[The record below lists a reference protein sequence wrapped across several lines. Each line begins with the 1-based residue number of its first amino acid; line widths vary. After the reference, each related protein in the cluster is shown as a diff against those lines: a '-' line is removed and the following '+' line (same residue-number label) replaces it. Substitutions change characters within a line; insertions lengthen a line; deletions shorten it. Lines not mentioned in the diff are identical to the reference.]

1 MKNKNVYTFKIC
13 NISDFG
19 SLLVLFPKHNISF
32 SLKVTYR
39 DEKALK
45 KKTGRKIRKFKF
57 WNFDTFMITY
67 AFLWS

>member
-13 NISDFG
+13 NISEIG

-45 KKTGRKIRKFKF
+45 KKLEEK
-57 WNFDTFMITY
+57 
-67 AFLWS
+67 

>member
-13 NISDFG
+13 NISEIG
-19 SLLVLFPKHNISF
+19 SLLILFPKHNISF

-45 KKTGRKIRKFKF
+45 KKLEEK
-57 WNFDTFMITY
+57 
-67 AFLWS
+67 